1 MICATKAQIGVIMDN
16 GKSVSRNP
24 QQKRSTQRKE
34 DILEVAMSLFA
45 SKGFYSTTTNEI
57 AKTAKISIG
66 NLYFYFP
73 DKNTIL
79 TELLERYNQHFLS
92 VYDEINTKE
101 NVRLYQSD
109 KKKWLYHLVNNLI
122 DLHESAKDFSREL
135 NVLYYARPEVAA
147 IVDAQ
152 TEKVRLATLD
162 GLLQHKE
169 DIQSEDMEALSV
181 VIVDYISALVDRIV
195 FKENMVDKERT
206 LSAGI
211 EVLYKGL
218 IL

>member
-1 MICATKAQIGVIMDN
+1 MNN
-16 GKSVSRNP
+16 GKSSSRNP
-24 QQKRSTQRKE
+24 QQKRSVQRKE
-34 DILEVAMSLFA
+34 DILDVAMFLFS
-45 SKGFYSTTTNEI
+45 SKGFYNTTTNEI

-73 DKNTIL
+73 DKDTIL
-79 TELLERYNQHFLS
+79 MELLKRYNQHFLS
-92 VYDEINTKE
+92 VYDDINTAE

-109 KKKWLYHLVNNLI
+109 KKKWLYNLI
-122 DLHESAKDFSREL
+122 DNLIVLHESTKNFSREL

-147 IVDAQ
+147 LVDAQ
-152 TEKVRLATLD
+152 SEKVRLATLD
-162 GLLQHKE
+162 GLVQHKE
-169 DIQSEDMEALSV
+169 DLQSEDMEALSV

-195 FKENMVDKERT
+195 FKDNIVDKQRI

-218 IL
+218 LL